1 MNMYILGIHL
11 LFATLVILSYGD
23 VMVIVKVPEVLV
35 VRAEVPV
42 CPAVGRG
49 QHELVGGG
57 PGLVAVHDVL
67 STLVVSSQPPVWSWR
82 IIRKIFLIWG
92 AADD

>member
-1 MNMYILGIHL
+1 M
-11 LFATLVILSYGD
+11 ILSYID

-35 VRAEVPV
+35 VRGEVPV
-42 CPAVGRG
+42 GPAVRRG
-49 QHELVGGG
+49 QHELVDGG

-67 STLVVSSQPPVWSWR
+67 SALVVSAQPPVWSGR
-82 IIRKIFLIWG
+82 IIRNIILIWG

>member
-1 MNMYILGIHL
+1 M
-11 LFATLVILSYGD
+11 ILSYGD
-23 VMVIVKVPEVLV
+23 IIVIVKVPEVLV

-42 CPAVGRG
+42 GPAVGRG
-49 QHELVGGG
+49 QHELVDGG

-67 STLVVSSQPPVWSWR
+67 STLVVSAQPPDWSWK
-82 IIRKIFLIWG
+82 IIRKIILIWG